1 MKKAKGSR
9 ERDRDRV
16 SVKNG
21 QAEQLRRLVKQ
32 AYIAVGVGI
41 VIVIG
46 FGLFNYVLARTQKA
60 QLNATMAL
68 DRYRVASKTLTYSV
82 QSYAVT
88 GEQKYYDAYMYELE
102 EDKNREK
109 SVEILKE
116 CGLTEEEMSNLMH
129 ISELSEAL
137 VPSEERAM
145 ARVQN
150 GDLETAREC
159 VFNTEY
165 GKAVDEI
172 NEYTE
177 TTISKVLE
185 RMNTRQT
192 ALKVMQV
199 VLEAVLLV
207 SILYIVWQILII
219 LRFAHEQLLHPI
231 QEVSEQ
237 MIALAGGDFGVKLE
251 LQEDDSEV
259 GRLVTAIQFMKKNLL
274 SMVQEI
280 SEVLEQMGEGNYNFK
295 ISQEYVGEFI
305 EIKDSFIKIGEKMR
319 DTLLTLR
326 EVSGQID
333 SGSEQLAYAAEDLAE
348 GSTDQAGQVAGLV
361 SVFEEMTISME
372 KNSQVAKESVEIAN
386 QAASTLAVGNEKMTE
401 LKTAIGEISKC
412 SEQIGTII
420 GAIED
425 IASQTNLLSLN
436 AAIEAARAG
445 EAGKGFAVVAEQVKK
460 LAEESANAVGR
471 TTRLIETTIQAVNSG
486 ISIADETAA
495 NMDEVMGSAKQ
506 ATEKM
511 SQIAEMMVLDLEH
524 MHQVNE
530 SLNQVSAV
538 VDNNSAT
545 SEETAA
551 VSEEQ
556 KAQVE
561 TMVQLMSKFEI

>member
-1 MKKAKGSR
+1 MKKARGSR

-46 FGLFNYVLARTQKA
+46 FGLFNYVLVRTQKA
-60 QLNATMAL
+60 QLNAAMAL

-102 EDKNREK
+102 EDKNREE
-109 SVEILKE
+109 SVEILKG

-145 ARVQN
+145 AHVQN
-150 GDLETAREC
+150 GDLDAAREC

-177 TTISKVLE
+177 TTISNVLE

-192 ALKVMQV
+192 ALKAIQV

-207 SILYIVWQILII
+207 SILYIVWQILTI
-219 LRFAHEQLLHPI
+219 LRFAHGQLLHPI

-237 MIALAGGDFGVKLE
+237 MIALAGGDFSVELE
-251 LQEDDSEV
+251 LKEDDSEV

-280 SEVLEQMGEGNYNFK
+280 SDVLEQMGEGNYNFK

-305 EIKDSFIKIGEKMR
+305 AIKDSFIKIGEKMR

-333 SGSEQLAYAAEDLAE
+333 SGSEQLACAAEDLAE

-386 QAASTLAVGNEKMTE
+386 QAANTLAAGNEKMTE

-420 GAIED
+420 SAIED

-495 NMDEVMGSAKQ
+495 NMDEVMASAKQ
-506 ATEKM
+506 ATAKM
-511 SQIAEMMVLDLEH
+511 SQIAEMTVQDLEH

>member
-150 GDLETAREC
+150 GDLEAAREC